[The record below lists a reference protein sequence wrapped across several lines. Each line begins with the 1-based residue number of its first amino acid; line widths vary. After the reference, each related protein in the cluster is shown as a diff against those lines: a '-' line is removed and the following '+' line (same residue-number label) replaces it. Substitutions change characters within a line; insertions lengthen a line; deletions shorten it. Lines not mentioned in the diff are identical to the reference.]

1 MPGIGPSAV
10 YRGGRS
16 ASRPAGRPGF
26 SAYPLDR
33 GIRPASNASSGD
45 PSEVADGEVKAHLGN
60 PGLITP
66 FGLRLRFVTTKPT
79 RGNNS
84 PACHSIL
91 ATTRRARSHDF
102 ARYRK
107 A

>member
-10 YRGGRS
+10 DRGDRS

-33 GIRPASNASSGD
+33 GIRPASNAGSGD

-60 PGLITP
+60 PGCYDPSDAPAPRTQVTVP
-66 FGLRLRFVTTKPT
+66 SRTRFEK
-79 RGNNS
+79 GS
-84 PACHSIL
+84 PPCQGAVID
-91 ATTRRARSHDF
+91 AIRYQNRAV
-102 ARYRK
+102 AL
-107 A
+107 